1 MSDLDLELDRYVLS
15 HREGWLDPVFVGL
28 SLAGS
33 GALVW
38 LAIGVVLTVLRRN
51 VAPFLFVGATALL
64 SNLVVTGLKY
74 AVGRDRPPAVILD
87 PEPLLEV
94 PTTSSFPS
102 GHSATSFACA
112 LVLSRFAPRLI
123 IPLFILA
130 ALIAFSRVYVGVHYP
145 FDVLAGAVLGL
156 ALATALPR
164 LLAVLPRLRRET
176 RAD

>member
-1 MSDLDLELDRYVLS
+1 V
-15 HREGWLDPVFVGL
+15 
-28 SLAGS
+28 
-33 GALVW
+33 
-38 LAIGVVLTVLRRN
+38 IGVALTVLRRN
-51 VAPFLFVGATALL
+51 VAPFLFVAATALL
-64 SNLVVTGLKY
+64 SNLVVTGLKH

-102 GHSATSFACA
+102 GHAATSFACA
-112 LVLSRFAPRLI
+112 LVLSRFGPRLT

-145 FDVLAGAVLGL
+145 FDALAGAVLGL

-164 LLAVLPRLRRET
+164 LLAALRQLRPGT